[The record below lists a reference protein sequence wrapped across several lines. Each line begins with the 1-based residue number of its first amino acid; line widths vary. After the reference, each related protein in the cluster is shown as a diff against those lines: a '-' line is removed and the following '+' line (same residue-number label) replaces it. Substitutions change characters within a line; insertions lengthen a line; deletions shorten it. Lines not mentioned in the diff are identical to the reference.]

1 MIRSILL
8 VAVGGL
14 WLTGCTGF
22 FGSTEDPPLPGERL
36 AVLGA
41 DHKPVVDPAVA
52 ARPMDLP
59 QPVANADWP
68 QTGGG
73 PAHGI
78 QHPALGGA
86 LELAWSADIGAGSSG
101 DRILLAPPVVGD
113 GTVFAIDTDGSVS
126 AHALA
131 DGSRLW
137 TADVRKKDERDG
149 FGGGLAWEPGG
160 LYAAT
165 GFAEALRLDPGNGGI
180 LWRRPLSAP
189 TRAAPNLTDGRVHV
203 VTLDNRTHALDG
215 GDGAQIWVHNSVSE
229 ATALVGTA
237 SPAAAEGIVVAA
249 YSSGEIV
256 ALKRENGR
264 MLWSDRLAGFNRP
277 TLADALADIPA
288 PPVAHRGRLY
298 VIGNAG
304 RAAAIDMR
312 TGARVW
318 DLSSGGRRMPWLAG
332 DNFFVVTDRAE
343 AVAADAVTGRVRWV
357 VQLRA
362 HEDEEDREGRIDWV
376 GPVLAGG
383 RIVLA
388 NSLGEVV
395 FLAPGT
401 GEVTGTLEAERSFR
415 LPPVVAGGTLLL
427 LADDGTLLAYR

>member
-1 MIRSILL
+1 MIRILL
-8 VAVGGL
+8 LVVVGGL
-14 WLTGCTGF
+14 SLTGCTGF

-36 AVLGA
+36 SALGPER
-41 DHKPVVDPAVA
+41 KLVVDPDAA
-52 ARPMDLP
+52 ARPIGLP
-59 QPVANADWP
+59 QPIANADWP
-68 QTGGG
+68 QTGGS

-78 QHPALGGA
+78 QHPALGGP

-101 DRILLAPPVVGD
+101 ERILLAPPVVGG
-113 GTVFAIDTDGSVS
+113 GTVFAIDTDGTVS

-137 TADVRKKDERDG
+137 TSDARKKDERDG
-149 FGGGLAWEPGG
+149 FGGGLAWGAGG

-180 LWRRPLSAP
+180 LWRSPLSAP
-189 TRAAPNLTDGRVHV
+189 TRAAPNLAGGRVHV
-203 VTLDNRTHALDG
+203 VTLDNSTHAFDDR
-215 GDGAQIWVHNSVSE
+215 DGAPVWVHNSVSE
-229 ATALVGTA
+229 ATALVGAA

-288 PPVAHRGRLY
+288 PPVAHQGRLY

-312 TGARVW
+312 TGERVW
-318 DLSSGGRRMPWLAG
+318 DLPCGGTRMPWLAG

-343 AVAADAVTGRVRWV
+343 VVAVDAVVGRVRWV
-357 VQLRA
+357 TQLRA
-362 HEDEEDREGRIDWV
+362 YENEEDREDRIDWV
-376 GPVLAGG
+376 GPILAGG

-395 FLAPGT
+395 SLAPDT
-401 GEVTGTLEAERSFR
+401 GEVTGTMKVGRSFR